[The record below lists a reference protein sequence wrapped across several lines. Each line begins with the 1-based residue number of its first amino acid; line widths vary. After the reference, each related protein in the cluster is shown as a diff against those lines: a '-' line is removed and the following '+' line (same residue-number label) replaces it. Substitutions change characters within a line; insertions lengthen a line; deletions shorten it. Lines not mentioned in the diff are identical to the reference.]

1 MWAQILLLF
10 SADFIHAILWD
21 MSPEQFIGAFDSHLR
36 ERFTVVHCV
45 SLLVDLVF
53 NLTLSNTE
61 KHFGKLQYADVL
73 GIYAISLF
81 MNIHRIFCYDG
92 FSDPLGWELSR

>member
-45 SLLVDLVF
+45 SLVDFFF

-61 KHFGKLQYADVL
+61 KQFGNSQYSHA
-73 GIYAISLF
+73 
-81 MNIHRIFCYDG
+81 
-92 FSDPLGWELSR
+92 